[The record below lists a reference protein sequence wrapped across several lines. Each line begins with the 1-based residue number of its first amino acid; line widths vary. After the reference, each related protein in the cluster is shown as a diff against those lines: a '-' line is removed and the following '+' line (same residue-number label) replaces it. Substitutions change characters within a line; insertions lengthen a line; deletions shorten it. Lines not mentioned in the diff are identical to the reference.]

1 MGLSTTGG
9 NDSQKNYLNI
19 LGGKIT
25 QRVKEG
31 TEGAVSRINKQNKEV
46 WELHFDTLSGRIVD
60 FNLEESDYGKVWV
73 VTIQSGIDYYYLHLQ
88 QSGRITNGLMH
99 RLPNIDLSKEIVIKT
114 FRIFNEDKQRDQ
126 DYLVVYQGGTA
137 KSNKI
142 EGHYTKKGPDGKVQN
157 INGLPEMVQIK
168 VKGNLVWDDSAQI
181 EFITNMVLNEVK
193 PKLNGDAP
201 KAEYKEPSIK
211 DVAAAKNAAKA
222 QVADP
227 ELDDL
232 PF

>member
-114 FRIFNEDKQRDQ
+114 FRIFNEEKQRAQ
-126 DYLVVYQGGTA
+126 DYLVVYQGGTD
-137 KSNKI
+137 
-142 EGHYTKKGPDGKVQN
+142 KKHKVEN
-157 INGLPEMVQIK
+157 YYSRETPNGLPQMVQIK

-222 QVADP
+222 QEVGDDAS
-227 ELDDL
+227 DL
-232 PF
+232 PW